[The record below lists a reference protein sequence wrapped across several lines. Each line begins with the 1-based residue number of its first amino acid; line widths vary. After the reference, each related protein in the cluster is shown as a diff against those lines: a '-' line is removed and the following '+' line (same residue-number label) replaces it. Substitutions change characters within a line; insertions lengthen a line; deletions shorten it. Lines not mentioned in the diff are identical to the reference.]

1 MNALHLDDLV
11 ESSHRS
17 SYPLFDTKSERL
29 TNSLEKSKK
38 KKKKKSISI
47 IENNSNVSAITF
59 ESVGNTP
66 CRSAEKKKT
75 GKQATTNDNNKN
87 TQQGGI
93 RKNCHMQDNKP
104 IDSSLEK
111 SMMNSGVSGRF
122 INEKNILLSSNNL
135 TNIEFTHSKST
146 YCQQRLSPNSFHGL
160 ISVND
165 IEDKFKTGIETLESN
180 SVITNSYKSE
190 AQSSHGINIR
200 FFSLFFFIFF

>member
-11 ESSHRS
+11 ESSNRS

-66 CRSAEKKKT
+66 CRSADKKRAN
-75 GKQATTNDNNKN
+75 GKQASFTENPQNPN
-87 TQQGGI
+87 QAAI
-93 RKNCHMQDNKP
+93 RKNCHMQEAKN

-111 SMMNSGVSGRF
+111 SMINSGVSGRF
-122 INEKNILLSSNNL
+122 MNEKNILLSSNNL

-165 IEDKFKTGIETLESN
+165 IEDKLKNGKERIKFL
-180 SVITNSYKSE
+180 
-190 AQSSHGINIR
+190 
-200 FFSLFFFIFF
+200 